1 MTLTKRTLLVAL
13 LAALPGAAMAQAW
26 PAKSIRL
33 IVPLAPGA
41 TADIVARIF
50 AEELAKS
57 LGQTVV
63 VDNKTGAGGT
73 IATAEAARAPAD
85 GYTLALVSQ
94 GTLVFNIGLYKAPGY
109 DPLKDLTAVAISG
122 GVSNVL
128 IVHPD
133 NPAKTVADVLAQAR
147 TKPGELT
154 YASGGV
160 GTSHHMSGVLLELR
174 TGVKLQ
180 HVPYRATPAAI
191 QAVANGEVAIG
202 LFNTPTVIGL
212 IKGGKLKAIAVTSE
226 RRSDLLLEVPT
237 MIESGVKDYVVNT
250 WMGFAVPAGV
260 PGPVLARLNSEINR
274 IGQLPQVREK
284 DAGPGHRSAAA
295 RAAGGRTKAGSR
307 RSRAVAAH
315 HQGFRRLSR
324 VKPGFLAKRRLG
336 AYLPASPNHRRER
349 PKRKQSWATESL
361 SSARPAMSV
370 AKCCRSWP
378 REISRPMTLL
388 RWRPPVRSASR
399 RRSATNRC

>member
-1 MTLTKRTLLVAL
+1 MSD
-13 LAALPGAAMAQAW
+13 AARSQAW
-26 PAKSIRL
+26 PAKPIRL

-50 AEELAKS
+50 AEELGKS

-94 GTLVFNIGLYKAPGY
+94 GTMVFNIGLYKAPGY
-109 DPLKDLTAVAISG
+109 DPLKDLTPVAVSG

-147 TKPGELT
+147 AKPGELT
-154 YASGGV
+154 YSSGGV

-174 TGVKLQ
+174 SGVKLQ
-180 HVPYRATPAAI
+180 HVPYRATPAGI
-191 QAVANGEVAIG
+191 LAVANGEVAMG
-202 LFNTPTVIGL
+202 LFNTPTVIGQ

-226 RRSDLLLEVPT
+226 QRSDLLPGVPT
-237 MIESGVKDYVVNT
+237 MIESGVTDYVVNT

-260 PGPVLARLNSEINR
+260 PEPVVGKLNAELNR
-274 IGQLPQVREK
+274 IGQLPQVRDKMLAQGIEMLPP
-284 DAGPGHRSAAA
+284 APPAAA
-295 RAAGGRTKAGSR
+295 QMLVRDD
-307 RSRAVAAH
+307 
-315 HQGFRRLSR
+315 
-324 VKPGFLAKRRLG
+324 LALWLPIIKTSG
-336 AYLPASPNHRRER
+336 A
-349 PKRKQSWATESL
+349 
-361 SSARPAMSV
+361 SAD
-370 AKCCRSWP
+370 
-378 REISRPMTLL
+378 
-388 RWRPPVRSASR
+388 
-399 RRSATNRC
+399 